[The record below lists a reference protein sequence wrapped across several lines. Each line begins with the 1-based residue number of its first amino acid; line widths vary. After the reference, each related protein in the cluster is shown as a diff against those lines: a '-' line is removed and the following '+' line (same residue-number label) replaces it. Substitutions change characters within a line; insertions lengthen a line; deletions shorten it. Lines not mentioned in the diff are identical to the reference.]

1 MTRAS
6 TSEIDG
12 LVAAPMRNALSP
24 ALFADACDFL
34 VSQHSGDD
42 LHRKLDALVTSLLTT
57 LGYGEGMAIF
67 IAHVSRCHAPAPT
80 LTTTPKD
87 QA

>member
-24 ALFADACDFL
+24 AVFAEACDFL
-34 VSQHSGDD
+34 VVNHSGDD

-57 LGYGEGMAIF
+57 LGYGEGMAVF
-67 IAHVSRCHAPAPT
+67 MARVSRHHGDAA
-80 LTTTPKD
+80 
-87 QA
+87 